1 MKNSNKKSTISSSMK
16 STFQRVMFTGL
27 ALMSAVPA
35 AALSGGGIAGVTIA
49 SAAAAGVLVYAGVK
63 HSRKRHREEDEQ
75 NSNVSKRSKSEKSGK
90 RMSSDKKSSD
100 GKAFQSQYFHKEEMN
115 PSKTKRGMKR
125 DLKFYKRDIE
135 KHSNS
140 LECLRRKGKGM
151 TESAV
156 EHKTKISELRNIVDE
171 LETKIDNFAD
181 DIKY

>member
-1 MKNSNKKSTISSSMK
+1 MKNIKKSSTMSSSMK

-27 ALMSAVPA
+27 ALMTAVPA

-63 HSRKRHREEDEQ
+63 HRNKRNREDGEQ
-75 NSNVSKRSKSEKSGK
+75 CSNMNKRQKFEKHEKSHE
-90 RMSSDKKSSD
+90 
-100 GKAFQSQYFHKEEMN
+100 GKALQSQYFHKEKVN
-115 PSKTKRGMKR
+115 PSQTKRGMKR

-140 LECLRRKGKGM
+140 LESLRRKGKGM
-151 TESAV
+151 TESATQ
-156 EHKTKISELRNIVDE
+156 HKTKINELRNIVDE

-181 DIKY
+181 DVKSRV